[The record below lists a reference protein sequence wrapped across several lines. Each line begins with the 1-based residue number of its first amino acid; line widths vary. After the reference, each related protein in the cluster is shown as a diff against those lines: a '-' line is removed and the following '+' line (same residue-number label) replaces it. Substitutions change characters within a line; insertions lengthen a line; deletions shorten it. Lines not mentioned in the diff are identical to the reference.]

1 MHIGRQ
7 RERLERHAVTEAF
20 AGSRAAFYTT
30 PPHVCSYLPPRQA
43 TTLFTDPALPKDR
56 GLYSILSEQ
65 GFRRSG
71 AHLYRPSCPGCQAC
85 IPVRIPVQEFR
96 PRRNQRR
103 TWDGNRDLHVVPGR
117 AGFRVEYFDLYRRYL
132 RARHPN
138 GGMDDPSPEGFMDF
152 LTAPWAET
160 LFYEFRLGDRLL
172 AIAVVDRLEHA
183 LSAVYTFYDPAC
195 RERSLGRYAILHE
208 IQEARAHGLAWL
220 YLGYWIAG
228 CRKMRYK
235 NEYQPLEYYV
245 GGRWERARTVSAG
258 R

>member
-1 MHIGRQ
+1 MMGRQ
-7 RERLERHAVTEAF
+7 RR
-20 AGSRAAFYTT
+20 
-30 PPHVCSYLPPRQA
+30 
-43 TTLFTDPALPKDR
+43 D
-56 GLYSILSEQ
+56 Q
-65 GFRRSG
+65 GR
-71 AHLYRPSCPGCQAC
+71 
-85 IPVRIPVQEFR
+85 
-96 PRRNQRR
+96 
-103 TWDGNRDLHVVPGR
+103 
-117 AGFRVEYFDLYRRYL
+117 
-132 RARHPN
+132 
-138 GGMDDPSPEGFMDF
+138 
-152 LTAPWAET
+152 
-160 LFYEFRLGDRLL
+160 LFYEFRLGDLLL

-208 IQEARAHGLAWL
+208 IQEASAHGLAWL

>member
-1 MHIGRQ
+1 MNEVLTAAR
-7 RERLERHAVTEAF
+7 T
-20 AGSRAAFYTT
+20 AFYTT
-30 PPHVCSYLPPRQA
+30 PPHPCSYLPPRKA
-43 TTLFTDPALPKDR
+43 ATLFADPAWPKDR
-56 GLYSILSEQ
+56 RLYSLLSEQ

-71 AHLYRPSCPGCQAC
+71 AHLYRPSCPGCHAC
-85 IPVRIPVQEFR
+85 VPVRIPVQDFR

-103 TWDGNRDLHVVPGR
+103 TWEDNRDLDIGSDTAR
-117 AGFRVEYFDLYRRYL
+117 FRDEYFALYKRYL

-138 GGMDDPSPEGFMDF
+138 GGMDDPNPEGFMDF

-160 LFYEFRLGDRLL
+160 RFYEFRLRDRLL

-183 LSAVYTFYDPAC
+183 LSAVYTFYDPDYQD
-195 RERSLGRYAILHE
+195 RSLGRLAVLHE
-208 IQEARAHGLAWL
+208 IAEAKAQGLDWL

-245 GGRWERARTVSAG
+245 GGRWDRAGDG
-258 R
+258 RRPRE